1 MALVVSVLQN
11 DLLSVFLAMN
21 NIYENGDRYMADN
34 VAAKIKSY
42 ILTGNTQTTDTG
54 TAPAGAYTGKGS
66 GKMTIDNSSLA
77 NDLYSTFVNLKD
89 NDDLASRMAADID
102 KACSAQNTVAETS
115 TGTVTTS
122 SGATSAFSGT
132 AQGKFSGNK
141 AVIESKL
148 KSCFSAM
155 DSMTSGGN
163 EYFAKEM
170 AEAVDSYL
178 KNGTISVTLKSPFI
192 AGSGTGKIQ

>member
-54 TAPAGAYTGKGS
+54 TATAGAYTGKGS

-89 NDDLASRMAADID
+89 NDDYTNRVLFIGDCPRCGKHVCILSQRNKKTNGLLTIN
-102 KACSAQNTVAETS
+102 KLIITEN
-115 TGTVTTS
+115 
-122 SGATSAFSGT
+122 ATR
-132 AQGKFSGNK
+132 
-141 AVIESKL
+141 
-148 KSCFSAM
+148 
-155 DSMTSGGN
+155 
-163 EYFAKEM
+163 KE
-170 AEAVDSYL
+170 
-178 KNGTISVTLKSPFI
+178 I
-192 AGSGTGKIQ
+192 

>member
-1 MALVVSVLQN
+1 MAVQTLQS

-21 NIYENGDRYMADN
+21 NITENGNRYMADN
-34 VAAKIKSY
+34 VAAKIKAY
-42 ILTGNTQTTDTG
+42 ILTLSTSTTDTG
-54 TAPAGAYTGKGS
+54 TAPAGAYAGKGS
-66 GKMTIDNSSLA
+66 GTMTIDDSSFA
-77 NDLYSTFVNLKD
+77 VDLYSTFVNGKD
-89 NDDLASRMAADID
+89 NNDFASRMAADID

-115 TGTVTTS
+115 TGIVTTS
-122 SGATSAFSGT
+122 SGATSAFSGA

-163 EYFAKEM
+163 EYFAKEF
-170 AEAVDSYL
+170 ALAVESYL
-178 KNGTISVTLKSPFI
+178 KAGHISVTLKPPFVV
-192 AGSGTGKIQ
+192 GSGEGKLV